1 MAKSVNR
8 LTELRVRRAAKGW
21 HHDGGGLYLRVDN
34 ASGRWWVYRYGPGG
48 KRYHGLGPV
57 AMVSL
62 AEARE
67 QARKCKLL
75 LFAGTDP
82 IAAGK
87 AARAALGNSRT
98 FRDCAHAYHEAHRAS
113 WRSAKSAHD
122 WMASIEAHAFPTLD
136 NLPVA
141 AIDTPAVLR
150 VLEPIWRTHYETAS
164 RLRGRI
170 ESVLDWAKVHGYRDG
185 ENPARWRGHLDHLL
199 PVLGKAARV
208 KHHTALPY
216 AEIAD
221 FVAKLRRLGAV
232 EARALEFLI
241 LTAARAGEV
250 CGAEWAEVDRVA
262 KIWTVPAARMKAG
275 REHRVP
281 LSGAT
286 LDTLN
291 RLPGDRARPFPVA
304 PGALRRV
311 VKEIAGDRASVH
323 GFRSSFRDW
332 VGEQTAFPREL
343 AEMALAHRA
352 GSDVERAYARGDLV
366 EKRRELMEA
375 WARFCL
381 GVAHVAQIRVGG
393 RG

>member
-21 HHDGGGLYLRVDN
+21 YHDGGGLYLRVDS

-48 KRYHGLGPV
+48 KHYHGLGPV

-62 AEARE
+62 GEARE
-67 QARKCKLL
+67 QARKCKQL

-87 AARAALGNSRT
+87 AARAALGNSKT
-98 FRDCAHAYHEAHRAS
+98 FTECAAAYHEAHRAS

-122 WMASIEAHAFPTLD
+122 WLASIEAHAFPTLGD
-136 NLPVA
+136 LSVS
-141 AIDTPAVLR
+141 AIDTPALLR
-150 VLEPIWRTHYETAS
+150 VLEPIWRTRYETAS
-164 RLRGRI
+164 RLRGRV

-185 ENPARWRGHLDHLL
+185 ENPARWRGHMDHLL

-216 AEIAD
+216 AEIAE
-221 FVAKLRRLGAV
+221 FMEHLRRLDGA

-250 CGAEWAEVDRVA
+250 CGADWGEIDLAA
-262 KIWTVPAARMKAG
+262 KSWTIPAGRMKAG
-275 REHRVP
+275 RAHRVP
-281 LSGAT
+281 LSAAA
-286 LDTLN
+286 LDVLDYGS
-291 RLPGDRARPFPVA
+291 RDRTRVFGVGTA
-304 PGALRRV
+304 GLRRA
-311 VKEIAGDRASVH
+311 VKEIAGDKATVH

-332 VGEQTAFPREL
+332 AGEATAFPREL
-343 AEMALAHRA
+343 AEIALAHHV
-352 GSDVERAYARGDLV
+352 GGDTERAYARGDLI
-366 EKRRELMEA
+366 EKRRDLMEA

-381 GVAHVAQIRVGG
+381 GSGMRVAACG
-393 RG
+393 